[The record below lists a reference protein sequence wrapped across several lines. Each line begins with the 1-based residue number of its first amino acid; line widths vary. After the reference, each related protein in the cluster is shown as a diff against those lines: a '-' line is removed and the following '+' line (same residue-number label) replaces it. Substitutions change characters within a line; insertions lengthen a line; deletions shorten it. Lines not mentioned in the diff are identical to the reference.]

1 MGVIHP
7 DIKKAETLPAR
18 YYNDAKEYSA
28 LLQKFSSS
36 WNFIGLESMLDDN
49 NIMPVMIGD
58 IPMILTKL
66 GSEYHCISNICT
78 HRGMI
83 LCDESKSSSSISC
96 PYHGRTFSLSGK
108 IKHMPEF
115 NDVEN
120 FPSTADDLPSAKV
133 INWHGL
139 LFASFSSD
147 DTFEQYIA
155 AVEERMNFF
164 DFSKL
169 VRLEELDRLHDVSA
183 NWMLYVDNYL
193 EGFHIPYVHKALNS
207 VIDYSTYQTELFD
220 YAVLQIGEGQED
232 EICFEIPVGH
242 QDHGRNIAA
251 YYWWMFPNL
260 MLNFYP
266 WGISINVVLPQDVS
280 KTKIAYFGLVS
291 DSSKIGTGAGG
302 ELDTVEHEDQ
312 WIVESCNKGM
322 KSILYERGRYSPTM
336 EKGVHHF
343 HRLLMD

>member
-7 DIKKAETLPAR
+7 DITKAETLPSR
-18 YYNDAKEYSA
+18 YYTDENEYTA

-58 IPMILTKL
+58 IPMILTKS
-66 GSEYHCISNICT
+66 GSEYYCVSNVCT

-83 LCDESKSSSSISC
+83 LCAKSKSSSSINC
-96 PYHGRTFSLSGK
+96 PYHGRTFTLSGK

-115 NDVEN
+115 TEVEN
-120 FPSTADDLPSAKV
+120 FPSTADDLPRARV

-139 LFASFSSD
+139 LFASFSAN
-147 DTFEQYIA
+147 DTFEQYIT
-155 AVEERMNFF
+155 AVEKRMSFF

-169 VRLEELDRLHDVSA
+169 GRREEFDRLHNVSA

-193 EGFHIPYVHKALNS
+193 EGFHIPYVHKTLNS

-220 YAVLQIGEGQED
+220 KTILQIGEGQGD

-242 QDHGRNIAA
+242 QDYGRNIAA
-251 YYWWMFPNL
+251 YYWWLFPNL

-266 WGISINVVLPQDVS
+266 WGISINVVLPQNVS

-291 DSSKIGTGAGG
+291 DSSKLGIGAGG
-302 ELDTVEHEDQ
+302 ELDTVEQEDQ
-312 WIVESCNKGM
+312 WIVESCNRGV
-322 KSILYERGRYSPTM
+322 KSSLYNRGRYSPTM
-336 EKGVHHF
+336 EKGIHHF
-343 HRLLMD
+343 HTLLTD